1 MINRIKIDDRC
12 TGCNACIGIC
22 PKGAIKLECSSE
34 GFWYPVISEKCIDCG
49 KCKQICPVY
58 GEKQKIGFNKPKVYA
73 AWSNDE
79 ENVKRSS
86 SGGIF
91 SCLAKRIIDQEGVV
105 YGAAF
110 VKDWKVEHIRVDDKE
125 DVIRLQGSK
134 YVQSFINP
142 NIFKTIKKDLY
153 SGRKV
158 LFSGTPCQTAAV
170 GNVLG
175 HNSKLLLV
183 DVVCHGVPSPKAWE
197 EYLNEIKE
205 KDQIDSI
212 YMRTKHCGWNR
223 YHFLINYSNGEKIDE
238 WINKNDYGKSF
249 IKNLFLRKCCS
260 KCEFKE
266 PLRNADISLGDF
278 WEAARGTH
286 REFDNDDKGTS
297 VVLINSTKGEEA
309 FKDIQNECF
318 AKQIPYEWVP
328 EKTYAI
334 ERSSEENSN
343 RKKAF
348 SKLGK
353 VKFSVIV
360 KRYTQKT
367 FIQRVIG
374 KIKK

>member
-58 GEKQKIGFNKPKVYA
+58 GEKQKIGFNQPKVYA

-142 NIFKTIKKDLY
+142 NIFT
-153 SGRKV
+153 
-158 LFSGTPCQTAAV
+158 
-170 GNVLG
+170 
-175 HNSKLLLV
+175 
-183 DVVCHGVPSPKAWE
+183 
-197 EYLNEIKE
+197 EIKQDLDSGKHNLNSYIYAP
-205 KDQIDSI
+205 KDDP
-212 YMRTKHCGWNR
+212 
-223 YHFLINYSNGEKIDE
+223 YHR
-238 WINKNDYGKSF
+238 NKWRDPY
-249 IKNLFLRKCCS
+249 
-260 KCEFKE
+260 
-266 PLRNADISLGDF
+266 P
-278 WEAARGTH
+278 
-286 REFDNDDKGTS
+286 DDKIQE
-297 VVLINSTKGEEA
+297 LAHLDLFNEE
-309 FKDIQNECF
+309 
-318 AKQIPYEWVP
+318 QIKEIH
-328 EKTYAI
+328 KTD
-334 ERSSEENSN
+334 
-343 RKKAF
+343 KK
-348 SKLGK
+348 
-353 VKFSVIV
+353 KF
-360 KRYTQKT
+360 
-367 FIQRVIG
+367 F
-374 KIKK
+374 